1 LVIVTQIIV
10 YPIKSC
16 RGLALDQAVL
26 TRRGLAGDRLW
37 MVADDGGRLL
47 SQRNEP
53 GLGRIAARFD
63 GDGLVVSAP
72 GAADLHL
79 ARTVSGPRISIEVW
93 KYRGPA
99 EVHEEGSA
107 WFSKILGRRA
117 TLVHMPD
124 DVERPLDPRYGRP
137 GDAVSFA
144 DAYPLHLISEESAAD
159 AAIRAGQPLEV
170 PRFRPNVV
178 VRGAPAPFD
187 EDDWRRVHLGASPL
201 RYAKRCERCVMTTID
216 PVSLARG
223 PEPLRSFAQYR
234 EQEGKVF
241 FGVYLV
247 PEDIGHVIRV
257 GDPVTVGARA

>member
-1 LVIVTQIIV
+1 LVIVTQIVV

-16 RGLALDQAVL
+16 RGLALDQAVV

-63 GDGLVVSAP
+63 RDRLVVSAP
-72 GAADLHL
+72 GAADLDL
-79 ARTVSGPRISIEVW
+79 PLTVTGPRIPIEVW

-107 WFSKILGRRA
+107 WFSSVLGRRA

-144 DAYPLHLISEESAAD
+144 DAYPVHLITEESVAD
-159 AAIRAGQPLEV
+159 AASRAGQPLEV

-187 EDDWRRVHLGASPL
+187 EDDWRRVHVGASPL

-216 PVSLARG
+216 PVSGERG
-223 PEPLRSFAQYR
+223 PEPLRSFARYR
-234 EQEGKVF
+234 EQNGAVV

-247 PEDIGHVIRV
+247 PEEIGGVVRV
-257 GDPVTVGARA
+257 GDPVTVVSRA